1 MFHSLNV
8 VRYWLCCCR
17 LLRVFG
23 YNYVLEWLGTVGEM
37 VSVQK
42 MQQLDWGRSV
52 MMKEFILFSS
62 VGVLNTLFAWV
73 LYEILYILNVWPG
86 HAAVAAWSIS
96 CAIGMVESHYVHYK
110 FTFKS
115 SFPYRRS
122 LYRAIVVY
130 ASQLIVTTWIT
141 YTLVEGYGVHHRL
154 VWLFNTCVFGFFNFL
169 MIRLIAFP
177 PKYDINRMKSS
188 ASVI

>member
-1 MFHSLNV
+1 MFHLLNV
-8 VRYWLCCCR
+8 VRYWLCWCR

-23 YNYVLEWLGTVGEM
+23 YNYVLEWLGTIGEM

-42 MQQLDWGRSV
+42 MHQLDWGRSV

-122 LYRAIVVY
+122 LYRAIIVY
-130 ASQLIVTTWIT
+130 ASQLIITTWIT
-141 YTLVEGYGVHHRL
+141 YTLVEGYGIHHRL

>member
-1 MFHSLNV
+1 MERLVLHEKNQSISWNTSIMMSEFVKFSL
-8 VRYWLCCCR
+8 
-17 LLRVFG
+17 
-23 YNYVLEWLGTVGEM
+23 
-37 VSVQK
+37 
-42 MQQLDWGRSV
+42 
-52 MMKEFILFSS
+52 I
-62 VGVLNTLFAWV
+62 GVINTAFAWV
-73 LYEILYILNVWPG
+73 LYEILYVLNVWPG

-122 LYRAIVVY
+122 LYRAIIVY
-130 ASQLIVTTWIT
+130 GGQLIVTTWIT

-177 PKYDINRMKSS
+177 PEYDLNRVKSS

>member
-1 MFHSLNV
+1 MMSEFVKFSL
-8 VRYWLCCCR
+8 
-17 LLRVFG
+17 
-23 YNYVLEWLGTVGEM
+23 
-37 VSVQK
+37 
-42 MQQLDWGRSV
+42 
-52 MMKEFILFSS
+52 I
-62 VGVLNTLFAWV
+62 GVINTAFAWV
-73 LYEILYILNVWPG
+73 LYEILYVLNVWPG

-122 LYRAIVVY
+122 LYRAIIVY

-177 PKYDINRMKSS
+177 PEYDLNRVKSS
-188 ASVI
+188 ASVIL

>member
-1 MFHSLNV
+1 MFHSLHV
-8 VRYWLCCCR
+8 VRYWQCWRR

-42 MQQLDWGRSV
+42 MHQFDWDRSV
-52 MMKEFILFSS
+52 MIKEFILFSS

-73 LYEILYILNVWPG
+73 LYEILYVLNVWPG

-122 LYRAIVVY
+122 LYRAIIVY
-130 ASQLIVTTWIT
+130 ASQLIITTWIT
-141 YTLVEGYGVHHRL
+141 YTLVEGYGIHHRL

-177 PKYDINRMKSS
+177 PEYDVDRGKVVTSLT
-188 ASVI
+188 